1 MPELP
6 EVETVVRFLQPH
18 ILGKTISRVEFPWPK
33 TCAGLSIAQFRKN
46 VVGCKIRTVERR
58 GKYIVFTIGSAWFT
72 VHLRMTGHLFPA
84 QVGFDRNHV
93 TFFSQLDGG
102 HYLVFRDQR
111 KFGRVTWVN
120 SLKHLDEK
128 LGPEPFSDVFTQHWL
143 LHQFKSRKRQ
153 IKALLLDQAFIA
165 GLGNIYVD
173 EVLWFARIHPLRVC
187 NRLSAKKVKLLHGA
201 IRLILREAISARG
214 TTIRDFR
221 VDGEQP
227 GGYKNHL
234 KIFNRSGY
242 PCYRCE
248 KSIIKTRA
256 AGRGTYICPRCQRK

>member
-18 ILGKTISRVEFPWPK
+18 ILGKTISGVEFPWPK
-33 TCAGLSIAQFRKN
+33 ACAGLSISQFRKN
-46 VVGCKIRTVERR
+46 VVGCKIRAVERR

-102 HYLVFRDQR
+102 RYLVFRDQR
-111 KFGRVTWVN
+111 KFGRVTWVD
-120 SLKHLDEK
+120 SLKYLDEK

-143 LHQFKSRKRQ
+143 LDQFKSRKRQ

-173 EVLWFARIHPLRVC
+173 EVLWSARIHPLRVC

-227 GGYKNHL
+227 GGYKNYL

-248 KSIIKTRA
+248 KSIIKTRV